1 MVIFK
6 GGDFKMTIF
15 VHLYQKKK
23 KKSPEPEKGVSLRC
37 KKRARNRTPAIVTCC
52 LLHVYC
58 QNHLLF
64 VSGTPHFLT
73 AVTKH

>member
-23 KKSPEPEKGVSLRC
+23 KK
-37 KKRARNRTPAIVTCC
+37 KKA
-52 LLHVYC
+52 
-58 QNHLLF
+58 QNLKREF
-64 VSGTPHFLT
+64 P
-73 AVTKH
+73 